1 MSATPLR
8 LDHLA
13 LPVYDAARTLHFYTE
28 VLQLPLVD
36 ALSGDDWGGKP
47 WLMMFFGT
55 GSGQLLALSALAGA
69 QPPRPDG
76 LPADVRHY
84 AFSVSSGAEQEQW
97 EGAAAPSWGGLQRR
111 RPRQAALDLLLRS
124 QRHRAGGHHPAEQRA
139 FAARCARRAA
149 SAGLDRQAARC
160 RGRDGRGMTG
170 IISAPAPAPAPAPAA
185 AGAAAH

>member
-8 LDHLA
+8 FDHLA

-97 EGAAAPSWGGLQRR
+97 KERLRRHGVAISEEDHGEQHSSYFSDPNGIVLEVTTPASRRELKPDAHAAQHVQRWI
-111 RPRQAALDLLLRS
+111 
-124 QRHRAGGHHPAEQRA
+124 
-139 FAARCARRAA
+139 AARGGGDTA
-149 SAGLDRQAARC
+149 
-160 RGRDGRGMTG
+160 M
-170 IISAPAPAPAPAPAA
+170 PE
-185 AGAAAH
+185 

>member
-13 LPVYDAARTLHFYTE
+13 LPAYDAARTLHFYTE

-55 GSGQLLALSALAGA
+55 GGGQLLALSVLQGA

-84 AFSVSSGAEQEQW
+84 AFSVGSSVEQERWKERLRRHGIAFSEEDHGEQHSLYFCDPNGIVLEVTTPPSSADLQPDATAAQRVQVW
-97 EGAAAPSWGGLQRR
+97 IGELCGGAAT
-111 RPRQAALDLLLRS
+111 D
-124 QRHRAGGHHPAEQRA
+124 E
-139 FAARCARRAA
+139 
-149 SAGLDRQAARC
+149 D
-160 RGRDGRGMTG
+160 
-170 IISAPAPAPAPAPAA
+170 
-185 AGAAAH
+185 

>member
-8 LDHLA
+8 FDHLA

-97 EGAAAPSWGGLQRR
+97 KERLRRHGVAFSEEDHGKQHSIYFSDPNGIVLEVTTPPSSAPLQPAAPAAQRV
-111 RPRQAALDLLLRS
+111 QAWIDKLR
-124 QRHRAGGHHPAEQRA
+124 
-139 FAARCARRAA
+139 
-149 SAGLDRQAARC
+149 
-160 RGRDGRGMTG
+160 
-170 IISAPAPAPAPAPAA
+170 AA
-185 AGAAAH
+185 AGATAAE